1 MNIFSYESK
10 FNHLMMTIADLVIL
24 NILYI
29 LCCIPVFTI
38 SSAQAGLFTGIRV
51 MLDKDDD
58 RSVVKSFFRGFADGF
73 GKSAIAGTIL
83 LVVQAVALLAVYF
96 SAVYYGA
103 GNSILPLVLS
113 IVLAV
118 AVYTTHSILGPF
130 HATFGCSVGQLIRN
144 AFFVAFAYPLRS
156 LLVALLTL
164 LPVIIFLIWPQ
175 IILGGIIAFLGLYY
189 STAYL
194 LCHSLLKKPFDRLK
208 KSFREANSED
218 EDEDEEEESETED
231 E

>member
-10 FNHLMMTIADLVIL
+10 FNQLMMTIADLVIL

-29 LCCIPVFTI
+29 VCCIPVFTI
-38 SSAQAGLFTGIRV
+38 SAAQAGLFTGIRV

-58 RSVVKSFFRGFADGF
+58 RSVAKSFFRGFADGF

-83 LVVQAVALLAVYF
+83 LVVQALSLAFVTYA
-96 SAVYYGA
+96 AVYYGA
-103 GNSILPLVLS
+103 GNGILPLVLS

-130 HATFGCSVGQLIRN
+130 HATFGCTVWQLIRN
-144 AFFVAFAYPLRS
+144 SFFVAFAYPLRS
-156 LLVALLTL
+156 LAVAVLTL
-164 LPVIIFLIWPQ
+164 LPVIIFMLWPQ
-175 IILGGIIAFLGLYY
+175 ILLGGAIAFLALYY

-194 LCHSLLKKPFDRLK
+194 LCNTLLKKPFGRLK
-208 KSFREANSED
+208 ESFRAAHE
-218 EDEDEEEESETED
+218 EDEEEDEED